1 MKILHTGDWH
11 IGKLVHGVHM
21 TEDQRFILENLVKLL
36 KEEEVEVLIIAG
48 DVYDRSIPPTEAVEL
63 LDEVLSK
70 IILDLGIKVIMISG
84 NHDSP
89 DRLDFGSRMLR
100 DRGLY
105 IAGKLQREADPIVL
119 EDDLGEVRFYP
130 IPYSEPAVVKA
141 LYEKEGSMNHDEAMK
156 TVLAPITENLDP
168 SIRNICISH
177 GFVVGT
183 EKPEESDSERP
194 LAIGGS
200 EYVSAEYYQPFDYV
214 ALGHLHRPQRIS
226 KDEIR
231 YAGSLLKYSFSE
243 AKQKKSFTL
252 IDLKE
257 KGQVDIEERIL
268 KPKRDLRIIEGDL
281 EVLMDKDVYSLG
293 NTEDYLQAVLT
304 DRGTL
309 YEPMQKL
316 RSVYPNILLL
326 ERERPELSEFR
337 QDDVVEMRGKSP
349 EDLFLEFYRR
359 VTGEENPSEDA
370 LTCFNEIYEELLR
383 EERDA

>member
-293 NTEDYLQAVLT
+293 NTEDYIQAVLT

-326 ERERPELSEFR
+326 ERERLELSESR

-370 LTCFNEIYEELLR
+370 LTYFNEIYEELLR